1 MAGMTNSENLSGS
14 RKEQRQRRQGG
25 FTLIEAMIA
34 IAVLTFGILSLAG
47 VFAQGLLI
55 ANMTQMDYIAQKK
68 AQEAMESV
76 FAARDSKQLTWS
88 NIYDVLG
95 DGKDGGIFLD
105 GPRPL
110 VAPGPDGLYGT
121 ADDVLTQ
128 PDVVILGP
136 GPDGKLGTADDVV
149 LSLNGMTRTISI
161 TDIPGETNVRQIS
174 ITMNYRVGHT
184 TRQYTLLSYISQF
197 S

>member
-1 MAGMTNSENLSGS
+1 MNSENMSGS
-14 RKEQRQRRQGG
+14 RKGQGQRRQGG

-34 IAVLTFGILSLAG
+34 MVVLTFGILSLAG
-47 VFAQGLLI
+47 VFAQGLLV

-88 NIYDVLG
+88 NIYNVLG
-95 DGKDGGIFLD
+95 ASGNDGGIFLD

-121 ADDVLTQ
+121 VDDVLTQ

-161 TDIPGETNVRQIS
+161 TDIPGETNVRQIT

-184 TRQYTLLSYISQF
+184 KRQYTLLSYISQF

>member
-1 MAGMTNSENLSGS
+1 MIRRYFE
-14 RKEQRQRRQGG
+14 QRRQAG

-34 IAVLTFGILSLAG
+34 MVVLTFGVLSLAG
-47 VFAQGLLI
+47 VFAQGI
-55 ANMTQMDYIAQKK
+55 VVANMTQMDYIAQKK
-68 AQEAMESV
+68 AEEAMESI
-76 FAARDSKQLTWS
+76 FAARDSKEQPWA
-88 NIYDVLG
+88 NIRNVQG
-95 DGKDGGIFLD
+95 ASGVDGGIFLD
-105 GPRPL
+105 LPQPL

-121 ADDVLTQ
+121 ADDIFTS

-149 LSLNGMTRTISI
+149 MSLQGMTRTIAI
-161 TDIPGETNVRQIS
+161 TDIPGEPNLRQIS
-174 ITMNYRVGHT
+174 ITMNYRVGHV

>member
-1 MAGMTNSENLSGS
+1 MAGMMNTKNMSGS
-14 RKEQRQRRQGG
+14 RKEQGG
-25 FTLIEAMIA
+25 FTLIEALIA
-34 IAVLTFGILSLAG
+34 LVVLTFGVLSLAG
-47 VFAQGLLI
+47 VFAQGLLV

-88 NIYDVLG
+88 NIYNVLG
-95 DGKDGGIFLD
+95 TSGTDGGIFLD

-121 ADDVLTQ
+121 ADDVLIQ

-149 LSLNGMTRTISI
+149 FPLSGMTRTISI
-161 TDIPGETNVRQIS
+161 VDLAGETNVRQITVT
-174 ITMNYRVGHT
+174 INYQVGRT
-184 TRQYTLLSYISQF
+184 KRQFTLLSYIAQF

>member
-1 MAGMTNSENLSGS
+1 MKRSLL
-14 RKEQRQRRQGG
+14 RRQTG

-34 IAVLTFGILSLAG
+34 MVVLTFGILALAG
-47 VFAQGLLI
+47 VFAQGILV

-68 AQEAMESV
+68 AQQAIETI
-76 FAARDSKQLTWS
+76 FAARDSKQQPWA
-88 NIYDVLG
+88 NIRNVLG
-95 DGKDGGIFLD
+95 TSGKDGGIFLD

-110 VAPGPDGLYGT
+110 VYPGPDGLYGT
-121 ADDVLTQ
+121 ADDVLIS

-149 LSLNGMTRTISI
+149 LSLQGMTRTITI
-161 TDIPGETNVRQIS
+161 TDVPKEPNLRQIT
-174 ITMNYRVGHT
+174 ITMDYHVGHT
-184 TRQYTLLSYISQF
+184 ARQYTLLSYISQF

>member
-1 MAGMTNSENLSGS
+1 MMNNESKSGS
-14 RKEQRQRRQGG
+14 RKEQRQRSHGG

-34 IAVLTFGILSLAG
+34 MVVLTFGILSLAG
-47 VFAQGLLI
+47 VFAQGLVI

-76 FAARDSKQLTWS
+76 FAARDSKQLVWA
-88 NIYDVLG
+88 NIYNVLG
-95 DGKDGGIFLD
+95 TSGKDGGIFVD
-105 GPRPL
+105 GALPL

-121 ADDVLTQ
+121 ADDVLGQ
-128 PDVVILGP
+128 PDVVIVGP

-149 LSLNGMTRTISI
+149 FQLKGMTRTITI
-161 TDIPGETNVRQIS
+161 TNIPGETSVRQIA
-174 ITMNYRVGHT
+174 ITMNYRVGRMT
-184 TRQYTLLSYISQF
+184 KQYTLLSYISQF